1 MRSYYDPT
9 PEEWLMKEVGEKIMD
24 LAVTEKDH
32 AKANMMSIVGRD
44 LSDAGTP
51 FCRRFNKFSAEEQAL
66 VLECTEKLGITKG
79 GVIVQA
85 R

>member
-9 PEEWLMKEVGEKIMD
+9 PEEMLMKRVGEQIMD

-32 AKANMMSIVGRD
+32 AKANKMSIVGRD

-51 FCRRFNKFSAEEQAL
+51 FARKFKNFTPEEQAL
-66 VLECTEKLGITKG
+66 VVECTDKLGITKG
-79 GVIVQA
+79 GQLVEAI
-85 R
+85 